1 MHDVLCAFVTMKR
14 GQINGLVV
22 KGETTVSL
30 AVSVLTC
37 DKCFVACFP
46 YPPH

>member
-1 MHDVLCAFVTMKR
+1 MHGVLFAFVITKY

-22 KGETTVSL
+22 KGGTTVSL
-30 AVSVLTC
+30 AVSELTC